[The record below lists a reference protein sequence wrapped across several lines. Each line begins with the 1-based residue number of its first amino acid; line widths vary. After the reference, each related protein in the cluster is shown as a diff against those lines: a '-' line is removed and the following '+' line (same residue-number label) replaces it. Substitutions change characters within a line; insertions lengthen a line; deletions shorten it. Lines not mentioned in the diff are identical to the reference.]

1 MKLIKKILVID
12 DSSTSVFLLENLLK
26 EEGYDVITATTG
38 EAGLKA
44 IRGKNPDLVLLDIM
58 MPGKSGFDVLE
69 EMKKDEILASIPV
82 IIISARVGRAEIE
95 KGIGLGA
102 FDYLTKPLDFDK
114 FYDVLRRIE
123 IEQQKKGTL

>member
-1 MKLIKKILVID
+1 MKRIKKILVID

-26 EEGYDVITATTG
+26 EEGYEVVTATTG
-38 EAGLKA
+38 EGGMKA
-44 IRGKNPDLVLLDIM
+44 LRSKLPDLVLLDIM

-69 EMKKDEILASIPV
+69 EMKKDETLASIPV

-95 KGIGLGA
+95 KGLGLGA

-114 FYDVLRRIE
+114 FYDALRRID
-123 IEQQKKGTL
+123 IEQQKKETL